1 MSDSGYMWIITLVV
15 GIAALLIAIAVGRL
29 VYVVQQFLARAS
41 KTLDQV
47 DRLLGEKGEEIGTLV
62 KSVTLV
68 SERVEAIVA
77 DVTPVVRVFKKL
89 AVTADDIGV
98 KGAKALFSF
107 NNIVSRLVVG
117 MLHGSKKD

>member
-15 GIAALLIAIAVGRL
+15 GIAALLIAFAVGRL

-47 DRLLGEKGEEIGTLV
+47 DRLLSEKGEEIGTLV

-77 DVTPVVRVFKKL
+77 DVTPVVKVFKKL

-98 KGAKALFSF
+98 KGAKAVLSF
-107 NNIVSRLVVG
+107 NSIVSRLVVG